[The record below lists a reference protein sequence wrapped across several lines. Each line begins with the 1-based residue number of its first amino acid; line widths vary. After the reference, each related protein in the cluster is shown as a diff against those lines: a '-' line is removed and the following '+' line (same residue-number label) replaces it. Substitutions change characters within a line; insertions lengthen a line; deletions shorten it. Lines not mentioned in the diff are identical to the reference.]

1 MKLTDVDLNLLVV
14 FHHLMR
20 ERGVSR
26 TADALGLSQPAVSNA
41 LARLR
46 RLLGDEL
53 FLRTAT
59 GMAPTPYA
67 QELACPVAQAL
78 ETLHG
83 ALNVRTRF
91 EPATSRRC
99 FTLALTDVGEIYFLP
114 VLMEALADLAP
125 GVTLRC
131 VPVADP
137 GLREDMAAGRVDLA
151 LGALPSLQAGFY
163 QQALFRQRHVALM
176 RADHPL
182 TQARRISAAQLRQT
196 AQVRVA
202 ASGTDH
208 GRLDEWM
215 AQRGVSRP
223 IQLTVPHYVAL
234 GQVLSDTRLMAIVP
248 ERFATRVC
256 QPFGLVS
263 RPLALTLPTSVICQ
277 YWHSHLHRDAG
288 HQWLRHLMAS
298 RFGTPEAAETTGQ
311 APSARR

>member
-1 MKLTDVDLNLLVV
+1 MKLTDIDLNLLVV

-67 QELACPVAQAL
+67 QELAAPVAQAL

-83 ALNVRTRF
+83 ALNVRSRF
-91 EPATSRRC
+91 DPAHSSRC
-99 FTLALTDVGEIYFLP
+99 FSLALTDVGEIYFLP
-114 VLMEALADLAP
+114 VLMEALAKVAP

-131 VPVADP
+131 VPAADA

-163 QQALFRQRHVALM
+163 QQALFRQRYVALM

-182 TQARRISAAQLRQT
+182 TQAPRIGSVQLRQT
-196 AQVRVA
+196 PQVRVVA
-202 ASGTDH
+202 AGTDH
-208 GRLDEWM
+208 GRLDDWL
-215 AQRGVSRP
+215 AQRGVQRP
-223 IQLTVPHYVAL
+223 IQLSVPHYVAL
-234 GQVLSDTRLMAIVP
+234 GQVLADTRLLAIVP
-248 ERFATRVC
+248 ERFAQRVC

-263 RPLALTLPTSVICQ
+263 RPLAMTLPTSIICQ
-277 YWHSHLHRDAG
+277 YWHTHLHRDAG
-288 HQWLRHLMAS
+288 HQWLRQLVS
-298 RFGTPEAAETTGQ
+298 TCFGSPHAAETASPPG
-311 APSARR
+311 SS

>member
-1 MKLTDVDLNLLVV
+1 MKLTDIDLNLLVV

-26 TADALGLSQPAVSNA
+26 TGEVLGLSQPAVSNA

-53 FLRTAT
+53 FLRTAS

-67 QELACPVAQAL
+67 LELATPVAQAL
-78 ETLHG
+78 EVLHG

-91 EPATSRRC
+91 EPTSSRRC
-99 FTLALTDVGEIYFLP
+99 FTLALSDVGEIYFLP
-114 VLMEALADLAP
+114 VLMDALARLAP

-131 VPVADP
+131 VPVSDP

-151 LGALPSLQAGFY
+151 MGALPPLQAGFY
-163 QQALFRQRHVALM
+163 QQALFRQRYVALM

-182 TQARRISAAQLRQT
+182 TQTRRISISQLRQT
-196 AQVRVA
+196 AQVRVV

-208 GRLDEWM
+208 GRIDEWM
-215 AQRGVSRP
+215 AQRGVQRP

-263 RPLALTLPTSVICQ
+263 RPVSLTLPASIICQ
-277 YWHSHLHRDAG
+277 YWHTHLHRDAG
-288 HQWLRHLMAS
+288 HQWLRQLVAS
-298 RFGTPEAAETTGQ
+298 AFGTPHAAEITGQ
-311 APSARR
+311 TPQTSA